1 MRKDSIYY
9 RQVQL
14 LVRVLPLLFIPEC
27 LTPMFRT
34 FDPHVDKYGINAGL
48 R

>member
-1 MRKDSIYY
+1 MNTNGKARKH
-9 RQVQL
+9 RFAM
-14 LVRVLPLLFIPEC
+14 FIPEC

-34 FDPHVDKYGINAGL
+34 FDPHVDKYGIKPGL

>member
-1 MRKDSIYY
+1 
-9 RQVQL
+9 
-14 LVRVLPLLFIPEC
+14 LFIPEY

-34 FDPHVDKYGINAGL
+34 FDPHVDKYGINAEL

>member
-1 MRKDSIYY
+1 
-9 RQVQL
+9 V
-14 LVRVLPLLFIPEC
+14 FIPEC